1 MKYLRALRAREQAL
15 AECLFARGQ
24 LRSAAADAAEAY
36 RAYPLPVLGA
46 AAGAGF
52 LVGRLRLGAGVL
64 FAGARL
70 AGAPALQLLRRWL
83 GGF

>member
-1 MKYLRALRAREQAL
+1 MKYLQALKAREAAL

-36 RAYPLPVLGA
+36 RAYPMPVLGV
-46 AAGAGF
+46 AAGLGF
-52 LVGRLRLGAGVL
+52 LVGRLRVGAGVVL
-64 FAGARL
+64 SGARL
-70 AGAPALQLLRRWL
+70 AGGPVLQWLRGYL